1 MTLQL
6 IRKRRM
12 VDPAPVEKSEGRHVA
27 LGSQRDIERN
37 ELGLAFFI
45 RI

>member
-12 VDPAPVEKSEGRHVA
+12 VDPAAVEKNEGRHMA
-27 LGSQRDIERN
+27 LGSQRNIERN
-37 ELGLAFFI
+37 ELDLAFFI